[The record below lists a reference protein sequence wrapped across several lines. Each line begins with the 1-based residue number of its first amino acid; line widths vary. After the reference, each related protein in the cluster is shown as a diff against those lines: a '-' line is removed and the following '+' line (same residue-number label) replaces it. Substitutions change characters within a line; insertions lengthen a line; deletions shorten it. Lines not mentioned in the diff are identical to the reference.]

1 MLASRFEAAT
11 LSTNMADDT
20 MEISSE
26 NGYNMGDEDI
36 DIDIDFTAGHVDE
49 DYVLEDAAS
58 NVGFGDDF
66 QPQPSPAVAHDDLM
80 IDEDDES
87 FPMPMDGA
95 DFMQDEDSHNIG
107 PEPLDVSF
115 TPDIPIVLVDG
126 NSLEDTSHV
135 VAAGEMKESE
145 VTWETNEEPEQGQE
159 QESHEAEVH
168 LEDLEE
174 EHHDTHEEPGDAQH
188 SANIKDAEA
197 PASPPHEDS
206 LSNSPH
212 NICPEGSTIGEEPGS
227 PSVSISAPALDSQ
240 DHGTE
245 HSDAALGTSPISQD
259 VVSTIETA
267 TAEDVTSAPSIQE
280 VVVVYRDSEYSL
292 FSKSETDDID
302 SYFLSDLSL
311 KEKPLVNF
319 FAAIRDVICDD
330 LKDEDELCLSVE
342 DLGLEVEEVSCLSVH
357 WQQSSL
363 TFAGQ
368 MSSLMGGFTIGQ
380 IINLHEKLMKNDG
393 VETVRPLCLALGT
406 RPNFSIRFAN
416 LSLGALEGKGLSELI
431 SWDEHSESFDESAHV
446 TDNEHGEE
454 LEADSYEADEVAE
467 EEKSDLPQ
475 QEGSDDTLAHEPA
488 GKQEALEEA
497 AGTEKGDA
505 SGATASNGTHA
516 FNESIAQPTPVE
528 DVLPFQNSEAADSG
542 EYDEDGDLIDYS
554 DAEEEARPELRKDAK
569 SHATKLKP
577 DDNRTY
583 NGTFTDFIPPC
594 LKPNTC
600 FCSKC
605 NDLLLAEYEAINEEL
620 RRRSISRTAEDNL
633 LEHAAETNEGGDH
646 DHETNLETEENGIDY
661 DENEGDILE
670 PSNLAAKPG
679 DQSADFGEEDVVKFD
694 SHEDEFFIEDS
705 DADGGEILE
714 VHGPTSETI
723 VGAGQE
729 TFDEFDFGDDDTQQ
743 HQKLPGFADQEAKSY
758 DEHNDNNPTNK
769 QTAASTKE
777 IFSVGNSRGFADVA
791 DSESAASERT
801 LEAQPISVDDLQ
813 TEIKEHN
820 EDEIDYDDD
829 EEEELDAGDAQEPDV
844 KELETPHSDLRKRQR
859 TEDDGTSTGS
869 KGMYKSGIVRMKIY

>member
-1 MLASRFEAAT
+1 
-11 LSTNMADDT
+11 
-20 MEISSE
+20 
-26 NGYNMGDEDI
+26 MGDEDI

-58 NVGFGDDF
+58 NIGFGDDF

-95 DFMQDEDSHNIG
+95 DFMQDEDSHNIE
-107 PEPLDVSF
+107 PETLDVSF

-126 NSLEDTSHV
+126 NSLENTSHV

-145 VTWETNEEPEQGQE
+145 VTWETNDEPEQGQE

-174 EHHDTHEEPGDAQH
+174 EHHDTHEEPGDVQH
-188 SANIKDAEA
+188 STDIKDVEA
-197 PASPPHEDS
+197 PANPPHEDPH
-206 LSNSPH
+206 SNIPK
-212 NICPEGSTIGEEPGS
+212 NISPEGSTVGEEPGS

-240 DHGTE
+240 DHGPE
-245 HSDAALGTSPISQD
+245 HSDEALGTSPISQD
-259 VVSTIETA
+259 IVSTIETA
-267 TAEDVTSAPSIQE
+267 TAEDATSASSIQE

-302 SYFLSDLSL
+302 SYFISDLSL
-311 KEKPLVNF
+311 KDKPLINF
-319 FAAIRDVICDD
+319 FAAIRDVIRDD
-330 LKDEDELCLSVE
+330 LNDEDELCLSVE
-342 DLGLEVEEVSCLSVH
+342 DLGLEVEEVSCLSVQ

-368 MSSLMGGFTIGQ
+368 MSSLIGGITIGQ

-406 RPNFSIRFAN
+406 RPNFSTRFAN
-416 LSLGALEGKGLSELI
+416 LSSGALEGKGLSELV

-446 TDNEHGEE
+446 TNNEHEEE
-454 LEADSYEADEVAE
+454 LEADSYEADEMAE

-497 AGTEKGDA
+497 AGTERGDA
-505 SGATASNGTHA
+505 SGTAATHGTHA

-528 DVLPFQNSEAADSG
+528 DVLPSQNSEAADSG
-542 EYDEDGDLIDYS
+542 EYDEDGDLIEYS
-554 DAEEEARPELRKDAK
+554 DVEEEAQPELRKDAK

-577 DDNRTY
+577 DDSRTY

-620 RRRSISRTAEDNL
+620 HQRSISRTAEDNL
-633 LEHAAETNEGGDH
+633 LERAAKTNEGGDR
-646 DHETNLETEENGIDY
+646 DHEINLETEENGIEY
-661 DENEGDILE
+661 NENEGEIWE
-670 PSNLAAKPG
+670 SSNLAVKPG
-679 DQSADFGEEDVVKFD
+679 DQSADSGEEDAVEFD
-694 SHEDEFFIEDS
+694 SHEDEFFIEDGY
-705 DADGGEILE
+705 ADSGEILE
-714 VHGPTSETI
+714 GDGPASEPI

-729 TFDEFDFGDDDTQQ
+729 MFDEFDFGDDDTQQ
-743 HQKLPGFADQEAKSY
+743 QQKLPEFADQETKSH
-758 DEHNDNNPTNK
+758 DDHNDNDLANE

-777 IFSVGNSRGFADVA
+777 VLVSNSLGFADAA

-801 LEAQPISVDDLQ
+801 LEAQPISIDDLQ
-813 TEIKEHN
+813 TQIKEHN

-829 EEEELDAGDAQEPDV
+829 EEEELNAVDAQEPDE
-844 KELETPHSDLRKRQR
+844 KELETPNSGLRKRQR

-869 KGMYKSGIVRMKIY
+869 KGIYKSGIVRMKIY